1 MGALRTIFRY
11 WLWIFLAAV
20 VLQIA
25 FAGFGAF
32 DVANQLGDEGSS
44 VDEEA
49 FNDAWGLH
57 IGLGYLIFLGSIVTF
72 VLALVARV
80 GRQRVLHA
88 LGIVGLVVVQ
98 ILLAWFG
105 YEVPVIGSLH
115 PINAFLILGA
125 VAALTMR
132 EWRGDR
138 MAATATPA
146 APAAPPAAPEP

>member
-1 MGALRTIFRY
+1 MSALRTIFRY
-11 WLWIFLAAV
+11 WLWILLAAV

-32 DVANQLGDEGSS
+32 DVADKLSSEGSS
-44 VDEEA
+44 VDEETY
-49 FNDAWGLH
+49 NDSWGLH
-57 IGLGYLIFLGSIVTF
+57 IGWGYLILLGSIVTF

-88 LGIVGLVVVQ
+88 LAIVGLVVVQ

-105 YEVPVIGSLH
+105 YEVPLIGTLH

-138 MAATATPA
+138 MAAT
-146 APAAPPAAPEP
+146 PAAPPPPAA

>member
-11 WLWIFLAAV
+11 WLWVLLAAV

-32 DVANQLGDEGSS
+32 DVADKLGSEGAS
-44 VDEEA
+44 VDEES
-49 FNDAWGLH
+49 FNDSWGLH
-57 IGLGYLIFLGSIVTF
+57 TGFGYLIFLGAIVTF
-72 VLALVARV
+72 LLALAARV
-80 GRQRVLHA
+80 GRQRVLHS

-105 YEVPVIGSLH
+105 SEWAIIGALH
-115 PINAFLILGA
+115 PLNAFVILGA

-138 MAATATPA
+138 MTTATPV
-146 APAAPPAAPEP
+146 APPPAT

>member
-1 MGALRTIFRY
+1 VSALRTIFRY
-11 WLWIFLAAV
+11 WLWILLAAV

-32 DVANQLGDEGSS
+32 DVADKLSSEGSS
-44 VDEEA
+44 VDEETY
-49 FNDAWGLH
+49 NDSWGLH
-57 IGLGYLIFLGSIVTF
+57 IGWGYLILLGSIVTF

-88 LGIVGLVVVQ
+88 LAIVGLVVVQ

-105 YEVPVIGSLH
+105 YEVPLIGTLH

-138 MAATATPA
+138 MAAT
-146 APAAPPAAPEP
+146 PAAPPPPAA

>member
-1 MGALRTIFRY
+1 MSALRTIFRY
-11 WLWIFLAAV
+11 WLWILLAAV

-32 DVANQLGDEGSS
+32 DVADKLSSEGSS
-44 VDEEA
+44 VDEETY
-49 FNDAWGLH
+49 NDSWGLH
-57 IGLGYLIFLGSIVTF
+57 IGWGYLILLGSIVTF

-105 YEVPVIGSLH
+105 YEVPLIGTLH

-138 MAATATPA
+138 MAAT
-146 APAAPPAAPEP
+146 PAAPPPPAA

>member
-1 MGALRTIFRY
+1 VGALRTIFRY
-11 WLWIFLAAV
+11 WLWLLLAAV

-32 DVANQLGDEGSS
+32 DVADKLSSEGAS
-44 VDEEA
+44 VDEES
-49 FNDAWGLH
+49 FNDSWGLH
-57 IGLGYLIFLGSIVTF
+57 TGWGYLIFLLSIVTF
-72 VLALVARV
+72 LLALAARV
-80 GRQRVLHA
+80 GRRRVLHA
-88 LGIVGLVVVQ
+88 LGIVGLVVLQ

-105 YEVPVIGSLH
+105 YEVPVIGALH

-138 MAATATPA
+138 MARTATPV
-146 APAAPPAAPEP
+146 APPPAPEA

>member
-1 MGALRTIFRY
+1 VSALRTIFRY
-11 WLWIFLAAV
+11 WLLILLAAV
-20 VLQIA
+20 LLQIA

-32 DVANQLGDEGSS
+32 DVADKLSSEGTS
-44 VDEEA
+44 VDEDS
-49 FNDAWGLH
+49 FNDSWGLH
-57 IGLGYLIFLGSIVTF
+57 TGFGYLIFLGAIVTF
-72 VLALVARV
+72 LLALAARV

-105 YEVPVIGSLH
+105 YEVPVIGALH

-138 MAATATPA
+138 MMARSAA
-146 APAAPPAAPEP
+146 APAATPPAPEP